1 MVLHMV
7 ASVCFNKSIFEN
19 KISGG
24 VLGHRSCYF
33 GDDFVGVYFYKTHYL
48 RPLDATVLIL

>member
-7 ASVCFNKSIFEN
+7 ASGCFNKSIFEN